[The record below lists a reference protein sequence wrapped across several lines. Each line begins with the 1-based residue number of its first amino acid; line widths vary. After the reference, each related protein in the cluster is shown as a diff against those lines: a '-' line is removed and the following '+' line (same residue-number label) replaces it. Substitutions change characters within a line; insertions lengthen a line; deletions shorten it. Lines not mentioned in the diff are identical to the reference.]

1 MARILIAED
10 ESDIRDLIVFTLQF
24 EGHEVHPYSNGADAA
39 ENAAKVMPDVIIM
52 DVRMPRM
59 TGYEACEAIRADE
72 KTKHI
77 PVMFLS
83 AKGQETEIEQGIRA
97 GANDYMLKPFDMPQL
112 IEKVDKLLKAH
123 KSAPAKEVKPDNT
136 AKPAEPSQDAKPAS
150 SPTEAK
156 KDDQPGA
163 DQPAN

>member
-24 EGHEVHPYSNGADAA
+24 EGHEVHPYANGADAA
-39 ENAAKVMPDVIIM
+39 ENASKVMPDVIIM

-59 TGYEACEAIRADE
+59 TGYEACAAIRADD

-83 AKGQETEIEQGIRA
+83 AKGQETEIEQGMKA
-97 GANDYMLKPFDMPQL
+97 GANDYMLKPFDMPDL
-112 IEKVDKLLKAH
+112 IEKVSRLLKAH
-123 KSAPAKEVKPDNT
+123 TAPPVGEASPTPTER
-136 AKPAEPSQDAKPAS
+136 PAEATKDGKPGS
-150 SPTEAK
+150 DTPNKAK
-156 KDDQPGA
+156 KDDN
-163 DQPAN
+163 PAS